1 MSFTIIDK
9 PEGYQPIYNDLEVVV
24 SSTNSTQPKYKFVM
38 DVSIADASVPFTS
51 TLGRFRCNPTIEEAS
66 LDSVGY
72 FNLKSILSSAKEFQ
86 TWPINPFQKQAYSVT
101 VQLGEEY
108 APSTSAAAVYY
119 STSAF
124 SFVGFNGALPVSEYE
139 DYDYL
144 DFINPTTIAASS
156 GIGLRF
162 LTSLESRKVLFS
174 SDLNLD
180 LLNNSTSAN
189 YLVSAYNGNTLLTT
203 TSGNALF
210 TFFENYKRT
219 YFGPSALGLPANTT
233 RYTIDIRRGN
243 GNNLVAQYPV
253 TIDDTCTI
261 YPKVNV
267 YYQNK
272 YGAEDVFVFT
282 KKSKLESNISRQN
295 YDTARSL
302 NTPYSRQGTNT
313 YSSKI
318 TRTHTLNTN
327 WLTQVEADALSE
339 LVESNNVFI
348 AFDGEY
354 VLGVKSE
361 VTIEVLPPAVDWD
374 FSVPQVLNATM
385 GGTISL
391 ASSFPST
398 SVGYAFADD
407 FYFNE
412 IKPVLV
418 ASNWNTYFDFDES
431 GVTQSEI
438 VFKLIAKQTGTA
450 YNLTSIV
457 AGAPN
462 PNDQIETSNVINGV
476 DEVIPKRIPVKV
488 DNATH
493 EYKTKINDNL
503 IQIELT
509 VTEKAN
515 YTRQC

>member
-38 DVSIADASVPFTS
+38 DVSIADASLPFTS
-51 TLGRFRCNPTIEEAS
+51 SLGRFRCNAVQNEST
-66 LDSVGY
+66 LDINGY

-86 TWPINPFQKQAYSVT
+86 TWPINPFQKQAYSVS

-108 APSTSAAAVYY
+108 APNTSAAAVYY

-139 DYDYL
+139 DFDYL

-156 GIGLRF
+156 GVGLKF

-203 TSGNALF
+203 TSGTALG

-219 YFGPSALGLPANTT
+219 NFGASSLGLPANTT

-243 GNNLVAQYPV
+243 GNNLVTQYPV

-318 TRTHTLNTN
+318 TRTHTLNSN

-354 VLGVKSE
+354 ISGSKAQFTLTIGKSQNNE
-361 VTIEVLPPAVDWD
+361 WEILNSQTLAATKSGPVSLTLTLNPDTVIYDTAIDLYLAYE
-374 FSVPQVLNATM
+374 SVIA
-385 GGTISL
+385 
-391 ASSFPST
+391 
-398 SVGYAFADD
+398 
-407 FYFNE
+407 
-412 IKPVLV
+412 
-418 ASNWNTYFDFDES
+418 ASNWDTYFDIDSS
-431 GVTQSEI
+431 GVDFDNI
-438 VFKLIAKQTGTA
+438 ILVFTAKQKGTSF
-450 YNLTSIV
+450 NLTGITD
-457 AGAPN
+457 G
-462 PNDQIETSNVINGV
+462 DQMTVTGYTDGV

-493 EYKTKINDNL
+493 EYKNKINDNL